1 MDVSGQSARS
11 LLASLALAACA
22 LLFGA
27 GCGAAATAPPKPP
40 PCDDECKDGVAI
52 KALRETTKLAFNL
65 TLQGKP
71 VGTHDV
77 TTPCPQGGAARVFG
91 TATSNALQG
100 ATEVKLTYVLADCS
114 YLFKDD
120 DAEDNYSMTISGM
133 ITQEGILAVQPTAT
147 SAIIM
152 KSDLVKMSGTVYD
165 PPLEYTAECP
175 VELGQNGNRLTGKIC
190 GREAKTDL

>member
-1 MDVSGQSARS
+1 MHALRLFVSLAT
-11 LLASLALAACA
+11 LASALA
-22 LLFGA
+22 
-27 GCGAAATAPPKPP
+27 CGSAATPPPKPP
-40 PCDDECKDGVAI
+40 PCDEECKDGVAI

-71 VGTHDV
+71 VGTHDL

-100 ATEVKLTYVLADCS
+100 ATEVKLTYVLAECG

-120 DAEDNYSMTISGM
+120 DADDNYSMTISGM

-175 VELGQNGNRLTGKIC
+175 VELGQNGNKLTGKIC
-190 GREAKTDL
+190 GREAQTDL